1 MRETTTSRHR
11 ALHMPSSPE
20 LSIIVPAFNEARRLA
35 RTLPRIVAYGT
46 SRGAPFEV
54 IVVDDGSSDD
64 TLQFTRDFASE
75 HVRAEALP
83 TNRGKGAA
91 VRAGIL
97 ASRGA
102 KVLSSDAD
110 LSKPIEDVER
120 LETHLGDVA
129 VAVGSRRL
137 AGAEI
142 LEEQPAYRRV
152 MGAMFRWL
160 VQSAGVRGIRDTQCG
175 FKLLRG
181 DVARDV
187 FQDMLTDGF
196 AFDVEL
202 IWLARKRGHT
212 VREVAVR
219 WSDDRASRVRVWID
233 PAKMFF
239 EVLAFRWKHWRRDR
253 TA

>member
-1 MRETTTSRHR
+1 
-11 ALHMPSSPE
+11 MPPPPE
-20 LSIIVPAFNEARRLA
+20 LSIVIPAFNEARRLA
-35 RTLPRIVAYGT
+35 RTLPRIVAYGAA
-46 SRGAPFEV
+46 RGITFEV

-64 TLQFTRDFASE
+64 TLRFARTFAAE
-75 HVRAEALP
+75 QVRAEALP
-83 TNRGKGAA
+83 ANRGKGAA

-97 ASRGA
+97 ASRGRR
-102 KVLSSDAD
+102 VLISDAD
-110 LSKPIEDVER
+110 LSTPIEDVEK
-120 LETHLGDVA
+120 LEPHLDQVA

-142 LEEQPAYRRV
+142 LEEQPAYRRF
-152 MGAMFRWL
+152 MGAVFRWL

-175 FKLLRG
+175 FKLLDG
-181 DVARDV
+181 DIARDLFRDLV
-187 FQDMLTDGF
+187 TDGF

-202 IWLARKRGHT
+202 IWLARRRGHA

-239 EVLAFRWKHWRRDR
+239 EVLAFRWKHWRRSR
-253 TA
+253 Q